1 MTVYL
6 VGAGPGDPGLL
17 TVRGAE
23 VLRQAD
29 LVVHDRLADARLLD
43 LAPAAAGRVDVGK
56 APGGPVHQDE
66 INELLV
72 REGRAGRTVV
82 RLKGGDPFVFGRG
95 GEEAL
100 ALEAAGV
107 PFEVVPGITAAI
119 GVPAYAGVPVTHR
132 GLATSFTVVTG
143 HSRHAVD
150 RETNWEALAA
160 AGGTIVVLMGVA
172 HRAAIASRL
181 IGGGLAPDTPVLA
194 VHWGTR
200 PDQRSWRV
208 RLDQLGAT
216 ALEPPVTLVIG
227 AVAGLDLDWYERRPL
242 WGRRVV
248 VTRARTQASALSAR
262 LQELGAIP
270 IEVPTIRIDPPGD
283 AGAGLGQA
291 ATDLASGCYDWVVF
305 SSANAVM
312 ALLAHLTDARSF
324 GPARIA
330 AMGPGTADALAA
342 WRIIPDLVPERAIA
356 EGMLEAF
363 PDPPGPDSRVLL
375 PRAAAGRDA
384 LPVGLLA
391 AGWQVDAVEAY
402 RTVPV
407 PMNDA
412 DRSAVAGADAVCFAS
427 ASAVKGL
434 LDAAGGPEVVP
445 AVVVCIGP
453 STAAAASAAGLPVT
467 AVAERHTIPGLV
479 DTLLAVLS

>member
-1 MTVYL
+1 V
-6 VGAGPGDPGLL
+6 
-17 TVRGAE
+17 
-23 VLRQAD
+23 Q
-29 LVVHDRLADARLLD
+29 
-43 LAPAAAGRVDVGK
+43 
-56 APGGPVHQDE
+56 
-66 INELLV
+66 
-72 REGRAGRTVV
+72 
-82 RLKGGDPFVFGRG
+82 
-95 GEEAL
+95 
-100 ALEAAGV
+100 
-107 PFEVVPGITAAI
+107 
-119 GVPAYAGVPVTHR
+119 
-132 GLATSFTVVTG
+132 
-143 HSRHAVD
+143 
-150 RETNWEALAA
+150 
-160 AGGTIVVLMGVA
+160 
-172 HRAAIASRL
+172 
-181 IGGGLAPDTPVLA
+181 
-194 VHWGTR
+194 WGTR

-227 AVAGLDLDWYERRPL
+227 SVAGLDLDWYERRPL

-270 IEVPTIRIDPPGD
+270 IEVPTIRIDPPED
-283 AGAGLGQA
+283 AGAGLEQA

-305 SSANAVM
+305 SSANVVT
-312 ALLAHLTDARSF
+312 ALLAHVTDARSF

-330 AMGPGTADALAA
+330 AMGPGTAEALAA

-384 LPVGLLA
+384 LPVGLVA

-412 DRSAVAGADAVCFAS
+412 DRAAVAGADAVCFAS

-453 STAAAASAAGLPVT
+453 STAAAATAAGLPVT

-479 DTLLAVLS
+479 DALLAVLS